1 MSIVDK
7 VIAAVTPP
15 ESDEA
20 RREARSKARAAAA
33 PGTWLEM
40 VLNHHL
46 GIEEAFSRVKQAA
59 GTDERRAAQKQ
70 LAVLLTGHSNAEE
83 SVIYPALA
91 LSGEKG
97 HAEMAYVEQSAA
109 KIQMAALD
117 DLDPMSQD
125 YLDKLEHIR
134 GAVAHHVYEEEG
146 TRFLELL
153 GKVPSAVQSRLTTRY
168 AEEYDRY
175 CAQPGAVA
183 GAASASPRL
192 PPSSSPLST
201 PASSS
206 VAFSGDAAV

>member
-1 MSIVDK
+1 MSVVDK

-20 RREARSKARAAAA
+20 RAEARQKARAAAQ
-33 PGTWLEM
+33 PGSWLEM
-40 VLNHHL
+40 ALDHHL
-46 GIEEAFSRVKQAA
+46 QIEAAFARVASAA
-59 GTDERRAAQKQ
+59 SSTERRMAQKE
-70 LAVLLTGHSNAEE
+70 LAILLTGHSNAEE

-91 LSGEKG
+91 LNGEKA

-146 TRFLELL
+146 TRFLELVDKSNADL
-153 GKVPSAVQSRLTTRY
+153 QARLTARY
-168 AEEYDRY
+168 AEEYARY
-175 CAQPGAVA
+175 CGSDTA
-183 GAASASPRL
+183 GGMSDSMASTAGSASL
-192 PPSSSPLST
+192 
-201 PASSS
+201 
-206 VAFSGDAAV
+206 V